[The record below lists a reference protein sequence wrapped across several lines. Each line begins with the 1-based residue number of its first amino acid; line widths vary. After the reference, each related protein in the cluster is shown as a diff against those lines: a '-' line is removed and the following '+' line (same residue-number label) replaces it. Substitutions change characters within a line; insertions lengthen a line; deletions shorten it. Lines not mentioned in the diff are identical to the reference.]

1 MLPDLGITVT
11 EAAKQLGVTR
21 VTFSK
26 IINGKSGISPDM
38 ALRLAQ
44 WLGASP
50 DSWLNCRLLMIS
62 GKRSNGHIR
71 LLLLPEYNM
80 YEGEQL
86 NNSCLTQLQLPHG
99 YKAFNFKSITLP
111 CHDVRSASNID
122 CLKYKLKAKKS

>member
-86 NNSCLTQLQLPHG
+86 NNSCLTQLQLPMVTRR
-99 YKAFNFKSITLP
+99 SILNRL
-111 CHDVRSASNID
+111 H
-122 CLKYKLKAKKS
+122 CLVMMFEVLQILIV